1 MKEVADSNNVLSINK
16 ASCKMYINGV
26 KLLDK
31 KVETKYM
38 NNIYSA
44 TFKNNSSPFYINPTI
59 GTSFIDATKTPYGKP
74 LKENQLKEQQNKL
87 ASETATKN
95 ALTAIRKAN
104 PKMIVKIW
112 DAFIVSKYTEEIE
125 SGNIDFFINKDYSQ
139 DISNASN
146 SDKIMESIDRLRQP
160 VKNMGPENQAKVMK
174 YIQNLTKLA
183 KLCDK

>member
-1 MKEVADSNNVLSINK
+1 MSNILTAFN
-16 ASCKMYINGV
+16 
-26 KLLDK
+26 DH
-31 KVETKYM
+31 
-38 NNIYSA
+38 
-44 TFKNNSSPFYINPTI
+44 
-59 GTSFIDATKTPYGKP
+59 FIDFVNDIHCVFPDDVDILT
-74 LKENQLKEQQNKL
+74 
-87 ASETATKN
+87 TKN

-112 DAFIVSKYTEEIE
+112 DAFIVSKYKEEIE
-125 SGNIDFFINKDYSQ
+125 SGNLDFFINKDYSQ

-183 KLCDK
+183 QLCDK